1 MNQMLG
7 LSGKYFKA
15 INIKILQKPL
25 WNSSERN
32 EKKKKTQNILT
43 INKDAIKKNQM
54 KILEL

>member
-1 MNQMLG
+1 MLG

-32 EKKKKTQNILT
+32 EKKKNQNILT

>member
-1 MNQMLG
+1 MLG

-15 INIKILQKPL
+15 INIKILKKPL
-25 WNSSERN
+25 CNSSEIN
-32 EKKKKTQNILT
+32 EKKKKKNQNILT